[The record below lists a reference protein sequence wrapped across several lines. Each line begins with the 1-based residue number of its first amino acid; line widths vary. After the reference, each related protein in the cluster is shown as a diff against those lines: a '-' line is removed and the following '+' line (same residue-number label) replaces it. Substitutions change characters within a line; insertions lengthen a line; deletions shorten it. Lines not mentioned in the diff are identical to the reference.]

1 MSDAKPTN
9 LFRNQN
15 MKAKQHGR
23 LHPYWSRLNS
33 LEDTCVPAVDQPDAN
48 ENSVTISTQGR
59 PSLQG
64 SQSSRSISNDDRQ
77 TELTQSAA
85 KSMEI
90 QYLVHEFTT
99 LLNDSIRIADSVYSV
114 CLLETQI
121 GLLIQ
126 AQKLATV
133 QKLFVTLIV

>member
-1 MSDAKPTN
+1 
-9 LFRNQN
+9 
-15 MKAKQHGR
+15 
-23 LHPYWSRLNS
+23 
-33 LEDTCVPAVDQPDAN
+33 
-48 ENSVTISTQGR
+48 VTISTQGR